1 MTYSKTI
8 VCLANSRKM
17 SGRCIA
23 GKVCGAA
30 AAGRWIRP
38 VSERETEEL
47 SDDEYR
53 CEDGTHPALLD
64 IVWIPFK
71 EPAPHACQTENHV
84 VDTSAR
90 WRKMGA
96 FHWKYLDK
104 LVDHDA
110 ETLWANG
117 CSSRGGVNDRVSTE
131 EAAHLRGSLLFI
143 KPQDLLISV
152 ATEEEAFGKKRRR
165 LRAAFRYCDVQYS
178 LRVPDPVFEE
188 TYFSKDDGAYAVP
201 EAYICVSLGEPF
213 EGFRYKLVAAII
225 TPERA
230 QGDP

>member
-8 VCLANSRKM
+8 VCLASSRKM

-23 GKVCGAA
+23 GKVCGTV

-38 VSERETEEL
+38 VSERESEEL

-53 CEDGTHPALLD
+53 CDDGTLPALLD
-64 IVWIPFK
+64 ILWIPFK

-90 WRKMGA
+90 WKKMGA
-96 FHWKYLDK
+96 FHWNYLDK

-110 ETLWANG
+110 QTLWTNG
-117 CSSRGGVNDRVSTE
+117 CSSRGGVNDRIRAE
-131 EAAHLRGSLLFI
+131 ETGHLPGSLLFI
-143 KPQDLLISV
+143 KPLDLSITV
-152 ATEEEAFGKKRRR
+152 VTQQEPFGKKRRR
-165 LRAAFRYCDVQYS
+165 LRAAFRYCDARYS
-178 LRVPDPVFEE
+178 LGVPDPIFEE
-188 TYFSKDDGAYAVP
+188 AYFRKDDGEYAVP
-201 EAYICVSLGEPF
+201 EAYICVSLSEPF
-213 EGFRYKLVAAII
+213 EGFRYKLAAAII

-230 QGDP
+230 QRGS